1 MNRITLLLVVF
12 IFSTALT
19 LTAQQKKSKKVKLT
33 GVITDYNNNP
43 IKGAFIFVDSL
54 KTKAKTNKSGAYK
67 LTLFSDANTITAVS
81 FEHGMINLKYEG
93 QQKINFIFPEKK
105 KAISKKELKE
115 LGYGIKSYGN
125 SSDGYDN
132 YINIYE
138 VFKSRFSGTVEVIG
152 ESIEIRGMRGAP
164 IFLVNGSEVS
174 NISAI
179 SPQDIKSIYV
189 DKTRT
194 SLYGGRGAGGVIK
207 IKLKQ

>member
-1 MNRITLLLVVF
+1 MNRITILLAVF
-12 IFSTALT
+12 IFSAMFTSN
-19 LTAQQKKSKKVKLT
+19 AQQKTLKKIKLT
-33 GVITDYNNNP
+33 GVITDYKNNP

-54 KTKAKTNKSGAYK
+54 KTKAKTNKSGTYK
-67 LTLFSDANTITAVS
+67 LALYPDAKTITAVS
-81 FEHGMINLKYEG
+81 FEHGMINLNFEG

-105 KAISKKELKE
+105 KAISKKELKN

-125 SSDGYDN
+125 REEGYEN
-132 YINIYE
+132 YLNIYE
-138 VFKSRFSGTVEVIG
+138 IFKSRFSGSVEVFG
-152 ESIEIRGMRGAP
+152 ETIEIRGMRGTP

-174 NISAI
+174 NVGAI
-179 SPQDIKSIYV
+179 SPQDIKSIQV